1 MTLFQGYARRSS
13 VAENTI
19 KVEDPSEKILAES
32 RRTLQ
37 QWRARSSQEQ
47 ASRDQYLGKLRENF
61 NKEQAVRDSNRRLE
75 KEFAENWKDARA
87 KNWEITINNLEGE
100 AKNAQPP
107 MLQQLAELA
116 PSLAKN
122 WQVIDDKRRADG
134 RRLGLELG
142 WDHGVSMKDVWAQ
155 DKIKNGQLANDD
167 ASANAYQKGLRD
179 RGVPEDVIARL
190 GRLSGYQRLGIM
202 EADLVRG
209 AQNFE
214 AWYWQQMNRELELTG
229 GFKASLGSAMQSE
242 NYQQLLPMVQR
253 RLKSEYLSKFKGYN
267 QALVQKHLRDPIVK
281 TQGRMISATIEN
293 QRKHAKEEFKQNI
306 ERDLKTQI
314 AIDSVEGYLGFVK
327 RHEGLNGEHRKYA
340 NDLAYNTL
348 VGILESGHGNE
359 EFVQRL
365 LEYEYVPHG
374 EKKTVK
380 WGERNWRKA
389 DGIRTALRKG
399 HAVNTNKSNQD
410 IANQEALKKAQA
422 FDVQTY
428 ITANYGN
435 ISDADYGKMFQ
446 IAVQAGNKQAQD
458 KIDSARNVR
467 PSAINDKFNVPG
479 LQQLYN
485 NNMLTMSA
493 VMNAKLTPSAEGEW
507 IEKAKEQD
515 KTKPSDEID
524 KVFDETAGRAV
535 QGILK
540 RYGTESKDVQSSSLA
555 KADMVNSLRKYY
567 KKHII
572 ATNNPNASRDA
583 AISELNADIANKKY
597 EITERRSID
606 GKLIQDPHFTNF
618 QLQASRSPY
627 HMSKLREKVREN
639 PNMWKEE
646 VIIPAVQKIQ
656 WAHNV
661 AAGMN
666 KGFPAGYT
674 HFVNNIMGR
683 NPDGTTKVTEAE
695 VARHQ
700 LQLLL
705 GEKKAKELIPDELFD
720 IARQAEGFIEEEFR
734 KLLCYGPQ
742 GIACAT
748 HYSKQTR
755 ANNYKPKKVDGNY
768 NTFSSGSLYRQ
779 LENFS
784 PHALYWLKKPEKQYA
799 HPVLKEREENPGP
812 LGSRS
817 NPWPKGTPYWQ
828 IAGFKNEAEYEEAVK
843 KNPEIR
849 GLIEYE

>member
-13 VAENTI
+13 VSENTI

-37 QWRARSSQEQ
+37 QWRARSSHEQ

-61 NKEQAVRDSNRRLE
+61 NKEQANRDSNRRLE

-87 KNWEITINNLEGE
+87 KNWETRIKNYEGE

-116 PSLAKN
+116 PSLAKAYKG
-122 WQVIDDKRRADG
+122 IDDKRRADG

-142 WDHGVSMKDVWAQ
+142 WDHGVSMKDVWAY
-155 DKIKNGQLANDD
+155 DKIKKGQMANDD
-167 ASANAYQKGLRD
+167 TNINAYNKEMLD
-179 RGVPEDVIARL
+179 RGMPQDVIAQI
-190 GRLSGYQRLGIM
+190 GRLSGYQRLGIA

-214 AWYWQQMNRELELTG
+214 SWYYQQMNRELELTG
-229 GFKASLGSAMQSE
+229 GFKTSLGAAMQSE
-242 NYQQLLPMVQR
+242 NYQKLLPMVQR
-253 RLKSEYLSKFKGYN
+253 HLKSEYLQKFKGYDHK
-267 QALVQKHLRDPIVK
+267 LVQKHLRDPIVRI
-281 TQGRMISATIEN
+281 QGRMISATVEN
-293 QRKHAKEEFKQNI
+293 QRKHLKEEYQQNI
-306 ERDLKTQI
+306 RRDLNTQI
-314 AIDSVEGYLGFVK
+314 NIDSVEGYLGFVK
-327 RHEGLNGEHRKYA
+327 RHEGLNGEFRKYA
-340 NDLAYNTL
+340 NDLAYNTYID
-348 VGILESGHGNE
+348 ILESGEGNE
-359 EFVQRL
+359 EFLQRL

-389 DGIRTALRKG
+389 DGFIEAAKKG
-399 HAVNTNKSNQD
+399 EAKKAKERNQN
-410 IANQEALKKAQA
+410 ILNQESMQKAQA
-422 FDVQTY
+422 FDVQNY
-428 ITANYGN
+428 IFDNYDKLGVN
-435 ISDADYGKMFQ
+435 DYQKMYQ
-446 IAVQAGNKQAQD
+446 IALQAKNSFAAK
-458 KIDSARNVR
+458 KIDAAMNLR
-467 PSAINDKFNVPG
+467 PSAVNDKFNVPT
-479 LQQLYN
+479 LQKLYN

-493 VMNAKLTPSAEGEW
+493 VMNAKLTPATEGDW
-507 IEKAKEQD
+507 IKKAKEQD

-524 KVFDETAGRAV
+524 KVFEETAGRAV
-535 QGILK
+535 EGILK
-540 RYGTESKDVQSSSLA
+540 KYGAESKSVQSSSLA
-555 KADMVNSLRKYY
+555 KSTMLNSLRSYY

-572 ATNNPNASRDA
+572 ATDDPLESQKQ
-583 AISELNADIANKKY
+583 AIKELNADIASGEY
-597 EITERRSID
+597 DITERRSVD
-606 GKLIQDPHFTNF
+606 GKLIQDPHFTKF
-618 QLQASRSPY
+618 QLEASRSPY
-627 HMSKLREKVREN
+627 PMSKLREKVREN

-646 VIIPAVQKIQ
+646 VIIPAEQTIQ

-720 IARQAEGFIEEEFR
+720 IARQAEGFIEPEFR
-734 KLLCYGPQ
+734 KLLGLGPQ
-742 GIACAT
+742 GIAVAT
-748 HYSKQTR
+748 HYSKQTQ

-768 NTFSSGSLYRQ
+768 STFSSGSLYRQ
-779 LENFS
+779 LDNLSFD
-784 PHALYWLKKPEKQYA
+784 AQFWLKKPEKKYA
-799 HPVLKEREENPGP
+799 HSVLKEREENPGP